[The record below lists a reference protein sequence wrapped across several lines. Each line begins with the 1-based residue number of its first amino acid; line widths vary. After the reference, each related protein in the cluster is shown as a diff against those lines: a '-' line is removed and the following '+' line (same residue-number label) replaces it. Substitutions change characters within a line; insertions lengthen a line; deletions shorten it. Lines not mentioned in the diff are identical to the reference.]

1 MKTKQF
7 ESPKDKDLFLNNN
20 IFSSIIYW
28 FNLNLWFVTQMYCM
42 CSLTKSIKQFIENK
56 EYEKALEKLNNIL
69 VDDSENIEY
78 LILRGDIF
86 HLQQKFSKALNDYN
100 RVLKLNPENKFLS
113 SKTEM
118 IKDILKFQAL
128 DIFESTNLNMD
139 PWLDD

>member
-1 MKTKQF
+1 
-7 ESPKDKDLFLNNN
+7 
-20 IFSSIIYW
+20 
-28 FNLNLWFVTQMYCM
+28 M

-56 EYEKALEKLNNIL
+56 EYEKALEKLNEIL

-78 LILRGDIF
+78 LILRGDIY

-118 IKDILKFQAL
+118 IKDILKFQAV
-128 DIFESTNLNMD
+128 DIFESTNLNKD